1 MKDQNFSQ
9 EQEKLH
15 SYWLVT
21 ILNVVSKKLKIPGE
35 RLNRKCKLN
44 KIREIESL
52 PNQNSCRVC
61 LLNAFAY

>member
-21 ILNVVSKKLKIPGE
+21 ILNVVGKKLKIPGE
-35 RLNRKCKLN
+35 RLNHN
-44 KIREIESL
+44 VNEIE
-52 PNQNSCRVC
+52 
-61 LLNAFAY
+61 

>member
-21 ILNVVSKKLKIPGE
+21 ILNVVGKKLKIPGE
-35 RLNRKCKLN
+35 RLNQN
-44 KIREIESL
+44 VNEIE
-52 PNQNSCRVC
+52 QEKWKVYQIRTVAVFSC
-61 LLNAFAY
+61 